1 LKASKK
7 IISRFAMVAFL
18 ACLAIQAWRGVVNN
32 TWNIAKSFIQ
42 LNDLEKSRSSI
53 TIQNNQML
61 TKVQALKKD
70 PESSQIKM
78 ANEELNLVKDKDR
91 EIIIQLPD

>member
-1 LKASKK
+1 
-7 IISRFAMVAFL
+7 
-18 ACLAIQAWRGVVNN
+18 
-32 TWNIAKSFIQ
+32 
-42 LNDLEKSRSSI
+42 
-53 TIQNNQML
+53 ML